1 MAARFGATVLRDL
14 GANCAGDMV
23 SPYMDCFF
31 EQCITHA
38 SFSYGLAQAYT
49 ASDHYDNAH
58 FDGDASLLL
67 GGLSVWGERSVE
79 CTTTSATA
87 EADSDEEWVDT
98 ADSPAESVDDR
109 LP

>member
-1 MAARFGATVLRDL
+1 
-14 GANCAGDMV
+14 MV

-67 GGLSVWGERSVE
+67 GGLTVWGQRSVE
-79 CTTTSATA
+79 HHSNNAYTATSATA
-87 EADSDEEWVDT
+87 ETDNDEEGG
-98 ADSPAESVDDR
+98 
-109 LP
+109 